1 MPLASETNVAGRAV
15 RCVSLAASIVLI
27 AAPEAATSERR
38 DVRVNA
44 SFERLART
52 FARLELSV
60 TSEAVFNR
68 QSTSPTC
75 GDERDDIIR
84 EYVVRDLSSVPSCGR
99 LSASGGSRW
108 FSFAEL
114 NSGDHRWAW
123 IETALLDG
131 LEGTRQA
138 YGEPMII
145 TSGYRCPEKNA
156 TVPGA
161 ATNSVH
167 QFGRAVDVS
176 ATTLDE
182 QDAVIVAATRQPGA
196 KIIRYSS
203 HVHLQW

>member
-1 MPLASETNVAGRAV
+1 M
-15 RCVSLAASIVLI
+15 
-27 AAPEAATSERR
+27 
-38 DVRVNA
+38 
-44 SFERLART
+44 
-52 FARLELSV
+52 

-84 EYVVRDLSSVPSCGR
+84 EYVVRDLSSVPSCGH
-99 LSASGGSRW
+99 LSANGGSRW

-131 LEGTRQA
+131 LEGTRRA

-182 QDAVIVAATRQPGA
+182 QDAIIVAATRQPGA